1 MPRAAGQI
9 DLAKNEAILEAA
21 FDILA
26 DRGLSA
32 PMSAIARRAGVSK
45 QTIYNHY
52 GAKTDL
58 IRALANR
65 RAKAIT
71 APLQSQPDNRPEA
84 TLAAYAR
91 ALLEVVSAPRNYSL
105 MKLTIQSAGEL
116 PELAREVYEAGPRAS
131 HHRLATFL
139 KAEHDAGR
147 LAIDDPLE
155 AAEMFSSMTIGH
167 KQIRLLMG
175 LPTELDDASLDRI
188 SKDVVYRFM
197 RAYAPA

>member
-9 DLAKNEAILEAA
+9 DLVKNEAILEAA
-21 FDILA
+21 HEILA

-65 RAKAIT
+65 RSKAAT
-71 APLQSQPDNRPEA
+71 ASLQAPQEGDPEA

-91 ALLEVVSAPRNYSL
+91 GLLALVAAPRNYSL

-116 PELAREVYEAGPRAS
+116 PELAREVYEAGPRAA
-131 HHRLATFL
+131 HRRLAAFL
-139 KAEHDAGR
+139 KAEHEAGR
-147 LAIDDPLE
+147 LEIGDALE
-155 AAEMFSSMTIGH
+155 AAEMFSSMAIGH

-175 LPTELDDASLDRI
+175 LPIELDEAGLDRL
-188 SKDVVYRFM
+188 SKEVARRFM
-197 RAYAPA
+197 RAYAAE